1 MPRTAALLAAGLVA
15 VAAAVPAG
23 APAQDLPADV
33 DQSRLRPA
41 TGAGAVGSTAPG
53 GSPSIA
59 SPVVRVRAGA
69 VRIKLVCPV
78 GGPACSGTLALH
90 DLSTT
95 GLAGRTRVA
104 MDPGTYR
111 NVGVRIARK
120 RGRTSFVA
128 LATLAGTP
136 IGGIL
141 VRK

>member
-1 MPRTAALLAAGLVA
+1 MPRTAALLAAGFVA

-23 APAQDLPADV
+23 ASAQDLPADV

-53 GSPSIA
+53 ATPAIA
-59 SPVVRVRAGA
+59 SPLVRGRSGA
-69 VRIKLVCPV
+69 VRITLACPV
-78 GGPACSGTLALH
+78 GGPACSGSLALY

-104 MDPGTYR
+104 LAAGETR
-111 NVGVRIARK
+111 AVTVRLRRAHR
-120 RGRTSFVA
+120 RHGFTA

-136 IGGIL
+136 IGGLL
-141 VRK
+141 VTR